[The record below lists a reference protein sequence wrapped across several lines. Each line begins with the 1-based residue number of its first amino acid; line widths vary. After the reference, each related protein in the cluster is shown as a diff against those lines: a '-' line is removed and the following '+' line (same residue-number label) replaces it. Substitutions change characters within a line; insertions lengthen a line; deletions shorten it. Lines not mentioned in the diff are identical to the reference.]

1 MIIRTILIVAG
12 ISIASGC
19 SVSSSRYAAKPSVNP
34 ASIVQI
40 NQHLEIPSQKARVY
54 IQNGVETTMRNIDKF
69 STYCSVLMQNVHS
82 RGEPLLTVSPGRFEI
97 IKLRKSNDS
106 LYFPGSF
113 FVSRGWTDDFPSV
126 VIFEVEIR
134 LKSAEQPGVRAL
146 FCAKQ
151 ADVYGPLFLTRHYPT
166 LAEIRFALGNAI
178 EIETP

>member
-12 ISIASGC
+12 ISIVSNC
-19 SVSSSRYAAKPSVNP
+19 SVSSSRYAAKPSVKP

-40 NQHLEIPSQKARVY
+40 NRHLEIPSRKARVY
-54 IQNGVETTMRNIDKF
+54 IQNGVETTLRNIDKF

-97 IKLRKSNDS
+97 IKVRKSNDS

-113 FVSRGWTDDFPSV
+113 FISRAWTDDFPRV
-126 VIFEVEIR
+126 VVFEVEMR

-146 FCAKQ
+146 FCAKH
-151 ADVYGPLFLTRHYPT
+151 AHVYGPLFPTRHYPA
-166 LAEIRFALGNAI
+166 LAEIRIALGDAV